1 MVKLK
6 NKNVTIF
13 DVTLITGIE
22 ISEMQIDEGIFENRY
37 MDIHLTGSCI
47 NLVYDTEEACKEDYE
62 ILLNEYK
69 KVIEHKTML
78 CEKKGWKKY
87 ENN

>member
-13 DVTLITGIE
+13 DITLITGIE
-22 ISEMQIDEGIFENRY
+22 ISEMEIDEGIFENRY

-47 NLVYDTEEACKEDYE
+47 NLVYETEEACKEDYE

-69 KVIEHKTML
+69 RV
-78 CEKKGWKKY
+78 CEKMTSSSKKAKVVIC
-87 ENN
+87 E